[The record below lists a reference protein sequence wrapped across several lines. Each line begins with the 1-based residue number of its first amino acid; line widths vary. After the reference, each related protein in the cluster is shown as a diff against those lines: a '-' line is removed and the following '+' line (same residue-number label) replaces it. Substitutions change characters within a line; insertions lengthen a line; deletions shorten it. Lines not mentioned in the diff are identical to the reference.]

1 MRRALLAMA
10 LALATG
16 IVFPS
21 PGLAGPIVKRGG
33 STVGQFVTM
42 AANAGDAATPV
53 TTDEALR
60 GLERLGIVVHDP
72 EATLTQGS
80 LAKIMAALGHPATT
94 RDPVASAESSM
105 IGAALG
111 LLGSSPFNP
120 LRGIAP
126 DAFTS
131 PTQPGGCLYGGVD
144 CIQCCLRMHIPLDGC
159 FRFCNLAVPS
169 PSSPL

>member
-10 LALATG
+10 VALAAG
-16 IVFPS
+16 LVFPS
-21 PGLAGPIVKRGG
+21 PGLAGPMVKRSG

-42 AANAGDAATPV
+42 AANAGGAATPV
-53 TTDEALR
+53 TTDEALH
-60 GLERLGIVVHDP
+60 GLERLGIVVNDP
-72 EATLTQGS
+72 EAALTQGM
-80 LAKIMAALGHPATT
+80 LVTIMYGLGLPTTT
-94 RDPVASAESSM
+94 RDPGASAESSM

-111 LLGSSPFNP
+111 LVASSPINP
-120 LRGIAP
+120 LRP
-126 DAFTS
+126 VSTDAFTS
-131 PTQPGGCLYGGVD
+131 PTQPGGCLYGGAD